1 MAPGTRL
8 QTRKKQYQ
16 TPILIFK
23 LFSQPVMILDSNQT
37 QPELI
42 GKLVITDNPNLFPLA
57 ASILME
63 EDKSTIF

>member
-16 TPILIFK
+16 TPIHIFK
-23 LFSQPVMILDSNQT
+23 LFSQPVTILDSNQT

-42 GKLVITDNPNLFPLA
+42 GKLVITDNPNLVPLA